1 MSPTTQKRLN
11 GKRNKKVERL
21 LMTERPESQHIVNI
35 LYILTQY
42 GQSRRG
48 ISPATNVMI
57 YVYTYMRFIH
67 MGFTHSQHNSLLH
80 INWLCV
86 SSLTNP
92 HQLAKGRTI
101 LFFFFYPCKC
111 GFMSHG
117 CYQKWNGLTSWNMCD
132 RNWVL
137 RQWYLSSYNCI
148 KSAMILG

>member
-48 ISPATNVMI
+48 INPATNVMI

-101 LFFFFYPCKC
+101 LFFFFLPLQ
-111 GFMSHG
+111 MWLHVP
-117 CYQKWNGLTSWNMCD
+117 
-132 RNWVL
+132 WVL
-137 RQWYLSSYNCI
+137 SKMEWANQLKHVWPKLGPPPVISL
-148 KSAMILG
+148 IL